1 MTLGEFAA
9 LLGVAPRW
17 VQNAAVR
24 LGRSVRYTLEEARRL
39 ALARAIHDAAGT
51 PLPAAYALARRALKA
66 GLPVLRVPSA
76 DAADGL
82 VHVVIEMDRFL
93 ASFAIELARVRSM
106 YAPKLR
112 GAPPRHTSPTTFG
125 VDLGSLREN
134 LRRSPAERLESL
146 QAAADFFA
154 EVRRV
159 S

>member
-1 MTLGEFAA
+1 VTLGEFAA
-9 LLGVAPRW
+9 LLRVAPRW

-24 LGRSVRYTLEEARRL
+24 LGRPVRYTLEEARRL
-39 ALARAIHDAAGT
+39 TLARAIHGAAGT
-51 PLPAAYALARRALKA
+51 PLPAAYALARRALSA

-93 ASFAIELARVRSM
+93 ASFAVELARVRNT

-112 GAPPRHTSPTTFG
+112 GALPRHTSPTTFG

-134 LRRSPAERLESL
+134 LRRSPAERLASL
-146 QAAADFFA
+146 QAAVDFFA
-154 EVRRV
+154 EVRRA